1 MNVCMKILY
10 IYAFVDIWSWFL
22 RSQSCWS
29 DGIERV
35 FEKEFFGLSS
45 NLKLVGFH
53 WKDFGF
59 SPEYSG
65 FYSKY
70 SICQNHV
77 MKEKKKGFIP

>member
-1 MNVCMKILY
+1 MKILH
-10 IYAFVDIWSWFL
+10 IYALVDIWSSFL

-29 DGIERV
+29 DGIERG
-35 FEKEFFGLSS
+35 FEKEFFFGLSS
-45 NLKLVGFH
+45 NLKLVGFP

-77 MKEKKKGFIP
+77 MKEKKKGLIP